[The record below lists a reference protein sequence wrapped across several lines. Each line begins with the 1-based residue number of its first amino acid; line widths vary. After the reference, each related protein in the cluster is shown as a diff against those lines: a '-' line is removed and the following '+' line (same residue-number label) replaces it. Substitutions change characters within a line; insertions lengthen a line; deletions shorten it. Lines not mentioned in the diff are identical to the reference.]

1 MEAACNRSVLR
12 QEPAVA
18 TYFTPSS
25 PRCFGKAGVNGR
37 SGRSPGTGRGS
48 GTSQHC
54 HAESSGILRRGGI
67 PPACDATTGRIVR
80 GGGKGS
86 GRREL
91 RGRVRRFLRSSPKFR
106 QWGGKPVSRKGFFAA
121 GSDVQRRNQPV
132 SGARRR
138 LHLRRLVRREHPPAS
153 LCASLSRDLLD
164 LSLRTFPTGGE
175 RAAPPPPNTTSIS
188 Y

>member
-106 QWGGKPVSRKGFFAA
+106 QWGGKPVSRKGFFCRGERCAA
-121 GSDVQRRNQPV
+121 PESTC
-132 SGARRR
+132 
-138 LHLRRLVRREHPPAS
+138 LRRTAS
-153 LCASLSRDLLD
+153 ACICGGSSGESILLLPSVPLSAV
-164 LSLRTFPTGGE
+164 TCW
-175 RAAPPPPNTTSIS
+175 IS
-188 Y
+188 R